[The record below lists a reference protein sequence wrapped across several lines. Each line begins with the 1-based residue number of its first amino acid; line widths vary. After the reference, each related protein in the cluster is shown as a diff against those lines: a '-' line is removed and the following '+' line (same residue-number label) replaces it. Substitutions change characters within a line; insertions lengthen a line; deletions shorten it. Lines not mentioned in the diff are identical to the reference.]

1 MVSNF
6 RIMKKYIL
14 LLLSVVFLFSCSDSD
29 ETSSPETRQAPL
41 TVMSYFI
48 ADNNLAGDLALNI
61 LHTYE
66 ALRQMDEQATYL
78 VYWNGPALGSFEIIK
93 DFISWDKIRIP
104 NYWETP
110 RILKYTTDGR
120 GKVNG
125 TSFTLPQKDAASY
138 DTLFKEYA
146 MNVMQAAQAVKVY
159 DHQLATDPAVMSQA
173 LKDMAAAAPTQRLGL
188 IAGSHG
194 SGWLKY
200 IAGWNNRSFG
210 QDGSIDNTMS
220 TASIAGAIK
229 SVGRTFD
236 FMLFD
241 ACMMGCA
248 EVCYDFKDAVDYM
261 IASPINVPRPGF
273 PYVQMLRHLYTGTE
287 AGYTKACQ
295 AYINRYL
302 NEPSKDI
309 RFGTI
314 SLIDCRKMQALADEL
329 KPVIVG
335 HKELLSHYDPFEG
348 DDKLQQFGEKGT
360 NFVGYSFD
368 IIDFVRKMENGTV
381 PASLQKVFDEAVL
394 YTGFVPG
401 VPEYLINAEQ
411 YSGLGLYVPYSRR
424 EGWNDYFKTIS
435 WYQAAGWDQV
445 PF

>member
-1 MVSNF
+1 
-6 RIMKKYIL
+6 MKRYVL
-14 LLLSVVFLFSCSDSD
+14 WLLSIVFLVSCSDSD
-29 ETSSPETRQAPL
+29 EPSTQPVNQAPV

-48 ADNNLAGDLALNI
+48 ADNNLSGDLALNI
-61 LHTYE
+61 LHVYE
-66 ALRQMDEQATYL
+66 AMRQMDQEATFL
-78 VYWNGPALGSFEIIK
+78 AYWNGPAIGNFEIIK
-93 DFISWDKIRIP
+93 DFISWDKISVP
-104 NYWETP
+104 NYWQTP
-110 RILKYTTDGR
+110 RILRFTTDGR

-125 TSFTLPQKDAASY
+125 TSFMLPKKDDANY

-146 MNVMQAAQAVKVY
+146 MNVMQAAQSVKIY
-159 DHQLATDPAVMSQA
+159 NHQLATDPAVMSQA
-173 LKDMAAAAPTQRLGL
+173 LKDMVALAPAQKLGL

-200 IAGWNNRSFG
+200 IAGWNKRSFG

-220 TASIAGAIK
+220 TASIAGAMK
-229 SVGRTFD
+229 SVGRRFD

-273 PYVQMLRHLYTGTE
+273 PYVQMLRHLYQGTP
-287 AGYTKACQ
+287 ASYTQACQ
-295 AYINRYL
+295 VFISRYL
-302 NEPSKDI
+302 NEPSEDI

-314 SLIDCRKMQALADEL
+314 SLVDCRKMQALADEL
-329 KPVIVG
+329 KPIIVG
-335 HKELLSHYDPFEG
+335 KKDVLANYDPIEAQI
-348 DDKLQQFGEKGT
+348 QQFGEKGE

-368 IIDFVRKMENGTV
+368 ILHAVETLNGQV
-381 PASLQKVFDEAVL
+381 PPSLKKTFGEVVL

-401 VPEYLINAEQ
+401 ASQ
-411 YSGLGLYVPYSRR
+411 YPIDAKHYNGLGLYLPHSRR
-424 EGWNDYFKTIS
+424 EGWNDYFKHIA
-435 WYQAAGWDQV
+435 WYEAAGWNQV